1 MPRIRGLLR
10 EGSFFDNKSPAPPS
24 VQVTDNLSIIFT
36 NIPPARQCSHRPTLD
51 DMTLINKYCVH
62 GDVSAAAEL
71 LRRYERGLYNFLWQT
86 VRHHQDAEDAKQE
99 TICKA
104 LGALPQFRQQCRF
117 KTWLYRIGHNEAI
130 NIVRRRKRLE
140 IHESP
145 ERCLDAPSETDMNA
159 TPSEQLVQNER
170 VSALQDAI
178 AKLPV
183 QERQV
188 VLLRMQEEMPFK
200 EIARVIDAPLGTV
213 LGRMRNARQRL
224 NTLLSRSFAV

>member
-1 MPRIRGLLR
+1 MTI
-10 EGSFFDNKSPAPPS
+10 
-24 VQVTDNLSIIFT
+24 NL
-36 NIPPARQCSHRPTLD
+36 PPARQCPHRPPVD
-51 DMTLINKYCVH
+51 DMTLINNYCAH
-62 GDVSAAAEL
+62 GDVSAAATL
-71 LRRYERGLYNFLWQT
+71 LGRYERGLYNFLWQT

-104 LGALPQFRQQCRF
+104 LGALPQFRQQCQF

-145 ERCLDAPSETDMNA
+145 ERCLDASPETAINA
-159 TPSEQLVQNER
+159 TPSDQLLQSER
-170 VSALQDAI
+170 VAALQDAI
-178 AKLPV
+178 AKLPI

-200 EIARVIDAPLGTV
+200 EIARVINAPLGTV

-224 NTLLSRSFAV
+224 NSLLSRSCAI

>member
-1 MPRIRGLLR
+1 MTI
-10 EGSFFDNKSPAPPS
+10 
-24 VQVTDNLSIIFT
+24 NLT
-36 NIPPARQCSHRPTLD
+36 LARQCCHRPRVD
-51 DMTLINKYCVH
+51 DMTLINNYCAH
-62 GDVSAAAEL
+62 GDVSAAATL
-71 LRRYERGLYNFLWQT
+71 LGRYERGLYNFLWQT

-99 TICKA
+99 TICKT
-104 LGALPQFRQQCRF
+104 LRNLPQFRQQCQF

-159 TPSEQLVQNER
+159 TPSDQLVRSER
-170 VSALQDAI
+170 VSALRDAI